1 MKIFNTKEQALA
13 ELKEG
18 QKIDKTAFVQRV
30 YLNNRHVW
38 GIRVGIDLWYA
49 GKGLAPIKG
58 KQSEDPEKK

>member
-49 GKGLAPIKG
+49 GKGLAPIKA